1 MPPAFDE
8 ATLTTDIA
16 STLSDLF
23 AGVSPIRSAIADW
36 AAGTT
41 VGTGRREN
49 QDAWGQRD
57 GTFVVA
63 DGMGGRPGGS
73 TAAVAAVAAALD
85 ILGTASTLHPL
96 DWAGRMASL
105 NDAVILAG
113 RRAGH
118 DRVGA
123 AIAVV
128 RCLPGRVVIS
138 HAGDV
143 RIYRLRQGE
152 VQLLTRDHTVGTEIN
167 SAGRDLDS
175 VHAAIGKS
183 AALTS
188 FLGATTS
195 WQRHS
200 LRVLDARHGDRLV
213 MCTDGVHR
221 RLDRGDWADVHD
233 ATECER
239 LVEVLLDRSAAAG
252 STDDRTALAM
262 TFGSGTLG
270 SAA

>member
-1 MPPAFDE
+1 MAPASDE

-41 VGTGRREN
+41 VGTGRHEN

-73 TAAVAAVAAALD
+73 TAAIAAVAAALD
-85 ILGTASTLHPL
+85 ILGTASRLHPL
-96 DWAGRMASL
+96 DWAGRMASV
-105 NDAVILAG
+105 NDAVVLAG

-175 VHAAIGKS
+175 VRTAIGKS

-188 FLGATTS
+188 FLGAATS

-233 ATECER
+233 AAECEH

-270 SAA
+270 TAA